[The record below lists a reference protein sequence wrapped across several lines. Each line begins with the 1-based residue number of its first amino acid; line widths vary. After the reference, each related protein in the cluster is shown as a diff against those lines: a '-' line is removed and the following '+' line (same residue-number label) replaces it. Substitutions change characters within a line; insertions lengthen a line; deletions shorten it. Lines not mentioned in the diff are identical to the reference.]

1 MMYRNEKLLKA
12 VCTLPCMICGLEG
25 STQACHS
32 NQLRHG
38 KGKGIKAHDW
48 AIASLCYNCHHD
60 IDQGN
65 KLSKEQRRDMW
76 QDAHEATIA
85 MLFERGWLTVETYPY

>member
-1 MMYRNEKLLKA
+1 
-12 VCTLPCMICGLEG
+12 MICGLEG

-48 AIASLCYNCHHD
+48 AIASLCFRCHHE

-65 KLSKEQRRDMW
+65 KLTKEQRREMW
-76 QDAHEATIA
+76 EQAHEDTLA

>member
-1 MMYRNEKLLKA
+1 MMYRNERLLKA
-12 VCTLPCMICGLEG
+12 VCTLPCMMCGLEG

-38 KGKGIKAHDW
+38 KGKVIKAHDW
-48 AIASLCYNCHHD
+48 AIASLCYRCHHD

-65 KLSKEQRRDMW
+65 KLTKEQRRDMW

>member
-1 MMYRNEKLLKA
+1 
-12 VCTLPCMICGLEG
+12 MICGLEG

-48 AIASLCYNCHHD
+48 AIASLCYKCHHE

-65 KLSKEQRRDMW
+65 KLTKEQRRDMW
-76 QDAHEATIA
+76 QDAHEDTIA

>member
-1 MMYRNEKLLKA
+1 
-12 VCTLPCMICGLEG
+12 MICGLEG

-48 AIASLCYNCHHD
+48 AIASLCYKCHHD

-65 KLSKEQRRDMW
+65 KLTKEQRRDMW
-76 QDAHEATIA
+76 QDAHEDTIA